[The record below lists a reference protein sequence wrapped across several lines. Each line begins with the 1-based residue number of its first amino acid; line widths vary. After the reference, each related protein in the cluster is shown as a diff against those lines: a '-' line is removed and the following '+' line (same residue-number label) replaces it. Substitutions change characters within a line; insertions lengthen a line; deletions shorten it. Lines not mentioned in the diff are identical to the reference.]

1 MEKISSYIALMAVCL
16 LPVSAFSQIV
26 DWQSSE
32 GIQRLSQASVKQ
44 DFFSLAPQFEGQN
57 NKVYCGIASATI
69 VLNTMRLHENKKIE
83 PDSSLIS
90 PEDRAYFPKKNGWVP
105 FWNRYTQTSV
115 VNYSGKPR
123 IEIFGKPKTPGGEAD
138 YGLHLEDER
147 RLLTNA
153 GLKVNAVPVRALEQ
167 QEKMKKE
174 IIAAMQQDKSF
185 VIVNFLRSA
194 IGQSGDGHFSPLGA
208 YDAKS
213 DSFLIMDVSN
223 TEHPW
228 IWLDSQ
234 TLFKGMHT
242 LDGAEYRGYLIVRE
256 SDKA

>member
-1 MEKISSYIALMAVCL
+1 MKKISSRIALVAALL
-16 LPVSAFSQIV
+16 LPVSGFCQIV
-26 DWQSSE
+26 DWQSAE

-57 NKVYCGIASATI
+57 NKVYCGVASATI
-69 VLNTMRLHENKKIE
+69 VLNTLRLHENKKIA
-83 PDSSLIS
+83 PDTSLIS
-90 PEDRAYFPKKNGWVP
+90 TEDRAYFPKKNGWLP

-115 VNYSGKPR
+115 VEYSSKPR
-123 IEIFGKPKTPGGEAD
+123 IEIFGKPQTPGGQAD

-153 GLKVNAVPVRALEQ
+153 GLNVSAVPVKEITQ
-167 QEKMKKE
+167 QEKMKKD
-174 IIAAMQQDKSF
+174 IIVAMKQDNSF

-194 IGQSGDGHFSPLGA
+194 IGQTGDGHFSPLGA

-228 IWLDSQ
+228 VWVDSQ

-242 LDGAEYRGYLIVRE
+242 LDGAEYRGYLIVKE